1 MLLKLKFSLSY
12 KMEFEI
18 VLSSTL
24 GISSFVKRVVVVI
37 LAINY
42 A

>member
-1 MLLKLKFSLSY
+1 MPLELKFSLSY

-18 VLSSTL
+18 VLPSTL
-24 GISSFVKRVVVVI
+24 GISSFVKRAVVVI

-42 A
+42 G